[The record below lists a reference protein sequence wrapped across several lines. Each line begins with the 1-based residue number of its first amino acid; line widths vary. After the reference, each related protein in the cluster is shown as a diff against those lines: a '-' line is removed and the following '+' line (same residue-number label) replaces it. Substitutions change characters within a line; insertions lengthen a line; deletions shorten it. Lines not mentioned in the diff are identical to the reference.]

1 MNKQEVFE
9 RLNKIKI
16 DLSNAAGASSSSA
29 AEHVR
34 AVVAPVHDLVKLIE
48 DMVVPDPVI
57 AVEEGYEDVVRRQL
71 QTKSL
76 EKFRQPL
83 QVSATAPREELT
95 EPNTEPTVVIPHPE
109 LVPKPIEMTQ
119 VGYTDLTP
127 SDDLVRHDPPE
138 PNTLGLSPYYTK
150 ETTSAP
156 AAAGATEL
164 KVKLEG
170 SAAMAS
176 TDLPKGLGPQFVE
189 PDVATQLEN
198 AGPAP
203 LEPVPAEE
211 GEAK

>member
-48 DMVVPDPVI
+48 DMVG
-57 AVEEGYEDVVRRQL
+57 AEGDGE
-71 QTKSL
+71 
-76 EKFRQPL
+76 
-83 QVSATAPREELT
+83 VSATAPREELT
-95 EPNTEPTVVIPHPE
+95 EPKAEPTVVIPHPA

-156 AAAGATEL
+156 AAAEATEL

-170 SAAMAS
+170 AAAMAS
-176 TDLPKGLGPQFVE
+176 TDLPKGLGPQFSPSE